1 MGSAYIVRRKRA
13 KGVVWQVRY
22 RLGGRESKLMNG
34 GTFERKKGA
43 EVRRDYIRAQLAEG
57 RIPDLDLAS
66 KAVRAEE
73 QARRKAQE
81 GASRKTI
88 GQSVSDYIASRTDLS
103 HKSISV
109 HRKAEARLASLA
121 PKFVDEIT
129 DADVQ
134 GWIHEMEARPLK
146 ESTIRKYL
154 ETLQGALDDERLHPN
169 PARYKRLRFSTK
181 DGATEGDEDGGAE
194 SEVEPP
200 SFAEYIAIYEA
211 IAPGHRLALDVI
223 EATGIRITEAV
234 SLTVADINARDC
246 QIRVAKQRT
255 KGRRGRRRSR
265 FVDMPPALMAL
276 VQEHVD
282 EQQLLPKD
290 EILGITDQGLR
301 NAMARA
307 CSQAHIPL
315 YSPHDLRHRFAS
327 VRAMA
332 KWPMPVIAACLG
344 HRKPSITF
352 DIYAHVLTEEPD
364 WLISQLREQQERGAS
379 VVSSRYPKGGQNDE
393 RPA

>member
-1 MGSAYIVRRKRA
+1 ME
-13 KGVVWQVRY
+13 
-22 RLGGRESKLMNG
+22 L
-34 GTFERKKGA
+34 T
-43 EVRRDYIRAQLAEG
+43 EG
-57 RIPDLDLAS
+57 RIPDLDLVSRA
-66 KAVRAEE
+66 ATAEE
-73 QARRKAQE
+73 EARRKAE
-81 GASRKTI
+81 AAASRKTI
-88 GQSVSDYIASRTDLS
+88 GQSVSDYITSRTDLS

-129 DADVQ
+129 DSDVQ
-134 GWIHEMEARPLK
+134 DWIHEMEARPLK
-146 ESTIRKYL
+146 ESTIRKYV

-169 PARYKRLRFSTK
+169 PARYKRLRFSTE

-200 SFAEYIAIYEA
+200 SFAEYVALYNAIV
-211 IAPGHRLALDVI
+211 PGYRLALDVI
-223 EATGIRITEAV
+223 EAAGIRITEAV

-246 QIRVAKQRT
+246 QLRVAKQRT

-282 EQQLLPKD
+282 ERQLLPKD
-290 EILGITDQGLR
+290 AVLGITDQGLR
-301 NAMARA
+301 QAMARA
-307 CSQAHIPL
+307 CRKAGIPL

-352 DIYAHVLTEEPD
+352 DTYAHVLTEEPD
-364 WLISQLREQQERGAS
+364 WLINQLREQQERGAS
-379 VVSSRYPKGGQNDE
+379 VVSSRYPKGAQNE
-393 RPA
+393 KGPA